1 MKKRTWIAV
10 LAALA
15 LALTLAGCGSSA
27 NSAYFTGDMKQSSA
41 PTASAPSLPESNGY
55 SYGQDQMAYDPAQPE
70 MTTGSQLPAN
80 VKMIYTANLQMETT
94 EFDRATAELT
104 ALVNRLGGYF
114 ENSGISSY
122 GSGYRSA
129 DYTVRIPAQSFDT
142 FCTDVGTLCKINRI
156 NRSAE
161 DVSEAYYDVESRL
174 ATQRTKLERLQNLLA
189 QAEDMEDIITLES
202 AISDTELQIERL
214 TGSLRKYDSLVGYAT
229 IYIGLQEVYKV
240 SPDEAPAIGFWAKL
254 GAAFRTGRENLVD
267 GAEDLG
273 RLAGVC
279 HRGGH
284 RRPADPPVG
293 AASEGN
299 RRRTSCPPAGQGR
312 AQGRQARQKGGA
324 HPACASGRGQRISIH
339 NKKTPAGWQAFFC
352 IKNQNRPVILPFSS
366 TSIFSAAGT

>member
-114 ENSGISSY
+114 ENSGVSSY

-254 GAAFRTGRENLVD
+254 GAAFRTGSENLVD
-267 GAEDLG
+267 GAEELMLG
-273 RLAGVC
+273 FAENWGGWLAFAIVVVIAVLLIRRWGRHRKETAEERLA
-279 HRGGH
+279 
-284 RRPADPPVG
+284 RRQAKAERK
-293 AASEGN
+293 AAKRAQKGKS
-299 RRRTSCPPAGQGR
+299 TPPAPQTED
-312 AQGRQARQKGGA
+312 KE
-324 HPACASGRGQRISIH
+324 
-339 NKKTPAGWQAFFC
+339 
-352 IKNQNRPVILPFSS
+352 
-366 TSIFSAAGT
+366 